1 MCGDIDVDV
10 DTDTDT
16 KSCGILTVYATK
28 QIRKTETQCMHI
40 TNCNVIS
47 VFFYIDYEGNFFFF
61 FTFDSDL
68 IKMINSYNI

>member
-28 QIRKTETQCMHI
+28 QIRKTETQCVHI
-40 TNCNVIS
+40 TNCNIIS
-47 VFFYIDYEGNFFFF
+47 VFFI
-61 FTFDSDL
+61 
-68 IKMINSYNI
+68 